1 MNRNAKAGNAE
12 AVVIDMEAFKTA
24 PEQSKPAQFLVST
37 GNWLNDDIINQWQRL
52 LKKEFSHVNGLQ
64 DVLLVHNMG
73 FTVET
78 GEFVQ
83 VLYVDCHWVT
93 ISTIGCGPAEVDI
106 FDSGTCTPMSKL
118 NPLLEQQIAAI
129 LCTQHNA
136 ITVRL
141 VSN

>member
-1 MNRNAKAGNAE
+1 MNRNTKAGNAE
-12 AVVIDMEAFKTA
+12 AVVIDIEAFKTA
-24 PEQSKPAQFLVST
+24 PEPSEPAQSLVST

-52 LKKEFSHVNGLQ
+52 LKKEFPHVNGLQ
-64 DVLLVHNMG
+64 DILLAHNMG

-93 ISTIGCGPAEVDI
+93 ISTIGCGPAEVNI
-106 FDSGTCTPMSKL
+106 FDSGTMSKL

-129 LCTQHNA
+129 LCTEHNA